1 MGDAMGKDVFF
12 KNKKSKL
19 QAKFIFGLMFTL
31 ILLTVVLGFTI
42 LKNYRASMEEY
53 YSEMAFDC
61 ATLGANYIDGDK
73 ILEYKN
79 TLTKD
84 EYYKQVNEYLLDVK
98 TAFELKYFYVVVPT
112 DVQYYIWDAG
122 DENDEGVC
130 DLGETDE
137 FYGGGYEVMH
147 DAFNNPNKNKSI
159 LITDNETY
167 GYLASAYVAI
177 LDSKGNPVALSSV
190 DISMDKINQEI
201 QRFMILIITV
211 ISSILVFSITIYYFF
226 IKASVIN
233 PMKKLRDAANSIVDD
248 LENSNN
254 VKIDIHTGDEIE
266 ELADAFGY
274 MTVEL
279 REYISNLSQITAEKE
294 RIGAELDVANQIQA
308 SMLPSIF
315 PPFPE
320 RSEFDIFASMIP
332 AKEVG
337 GDFYD
342 FFLVDED
349 HLALVMADVSGKGVP
364 AALFMVIA
372 KTLIKNCAQTG
383 ASPKVILET
392 VNNQLCENNEAE
404 MFVTVWLGIYEIS
417 TGKLIASNAGHEY
430 PVIKRA
436 DGEFELYKDKH
447 GFVLAGMENS
457 KYREYELNLNFGDC
471 MFIYTDGVAEATNG
485 QNQLYGTERM
495 LKALNKNLDFSPENL
510 LRAVKADIDSFV
522 GDSPQ
527 FDDITM
533 LGLKIRNEGEPKMHI
548 MKFKAEINQIKE
560 ATDFIENILADAECS
575 VKSKMQ
581 INIAVDE
588 IFSNIVHY
596 AYEKNDGEVTLKCI
610 IENEKVKLKF
620 LDTGK
625 PYNPFEKE
633 DPDTSL
639 SAEERSIGGLGI
651 YMVKKSMDKVEY
663 EYKEGQNILTVEK
676 ALQSSK

>member
-1 MGDAMGKDVFF
+1 MDKNRFL

-19 QAKFIFGLMFTL
+19 QAKFIFGLMITL
-31 ILLTVVLGFTI
+31 IILTIVLGFTI
-42 LKNYRASMEEY
+42 LSRYRDSMEEY

-73 ILEYKN
+73 IVEYRK

-84 EYYKQVNEYLLDVK
+84 EYYKKVNEYLQSVK
-98 TAFELKYFYVVVPT
+98 NSFELKYFYVVVPT
-112 DVQYYIWDAG
+112 DVQYYIWDVG
-122 DENDEGVC
+122 DENDQGVC
-130 DLGETDE
+130 DLGDTDE
-137 FYGGGYEVMH
+137 FYGGGYEIMH
-147 DAFNNPNKNKSI
+147 DAFNNPNGEKSI
-159 LITDNETY
+159 LITDNATY

-190 DISMDKINQEI
+190 DISMDKINREI
-201 QRFMILIITV
+201 HQFMILMIMV
-211 ISSILVFSITIYYFF
+211 ISSILIFSITIYYFF

-254 VKIDIHTGDEIE
+254 VEIDIHTGDEIE

-274 MTVEL
+274 MTLEL
-279 REYISNLSQITAEKE
+279 REYINNLSRITAEKE

-342 FFLVDED
+342 FFLVDDD

-372 KTLIKNCAQTG
+372 KTLIKNSAQTG
-383 ASPKVILET
+383 ASPKSVLET

-417 TGKLIASNAGHEY
+417 TGKLIAANAGHEY

-436 DGEFELYKDKH
+436 DGKFELYKDKH

-457 KYREYELNLNFGDC
+457 RYREYELNLNAGDL

-495 LKALNKNLDFSPENL
+495 LEALNKNLEASPENL
-510 LRAVKADIDSFV
+510 LRALKADIDNFV

-533 LGLKIRNEGEPKMHI
+533 LGLKIRNEGETKMHT
-548 MKFKAEINQIKE
+548 MKFPAKVDQIPKATE
-560 ATDFIENILADAECS
+560 FIETILEAQECS
-575 VKSKMQ
+575 LKTMMQ
-581 INIAVDE
+581 INIAIDE

-596 AYEKNDGEVTLKCI
+596 AYEKDDGEVVLECI
-610 IENEKVKLKF
+610 VENESVKLKF

-633 DPDTSL
+633 DPDISL

-651 YMVKKSMDKVEY
+651 YMVKKSMDRVEY
-663 EYKEGQNILTVEK
+663 EYIDGKNVLTVEK
-676 ALQSSK
+676 TL